1 MSNLM
6 KVQVSGNAVVDAEM
20 KETASSMMVKLRI
33 AVNQWDRREKAE
45 KTEYVNITMFCKE
58 GRAQQLVDRVK
69 KGAYVVAS
77 GTGEIERYEGKN
89 GFGASLSITADEID
103 VPLKNVTTPGS
114 TTSGQNKPP
123 F

>member
-20 KETASSMMVKLRI
+20 KETASSVMVKLRI

-45 KTEYVNITMFCKE
+45 KTEYVSITMFCQP
-58 GRAQQLVDRVK
+58 GRAQQLVDRAK

-89 GFGASLSITADEID
+89 GFGASLAITADEID
-103 VPLKNVTTPGS
+103 VPLKPANTQGS
-114 TTSGQNKPP
+114 TTPSQSPPP